1 MKTLQAQT
9 NKRDELTFTHLTRI
23 CTHHASQATLAIL
36 QAHIGGLASHML
48 CSAILNPTRTKE
60 GALHYASL
68 NGHIEVVEFLL
79 ERGAN
84 FNATDKANNTALHNA
99 SARGRTDV
107 VKLLVEHGVDVNVI
121 GMSL

>member
-36 QAHIGGLASHML
+36 QAHIVTF
-48 CSAILNPTRTKE
+48 ILNWTIDKDKR